1 LWLLRPP
8 QGVCILE
15 TIVLSLY
22 LKFLKKIYSN
32 RISTV
37 VLRGEF
43 EMILAIKEGRNLGLL
58 IEKSSTGNIS
68 RSQQQFSGSK
78 TSEVAIKTTSNMII
92 SIVIV
97 RGEFEMILAIN
108 EG

>member
-1 LWLLRPP
+1 
-8 QGVCILE
+8 
-15 TIVLSLY
+15 
-22 LKFLKKIYSN
+22 
-32 RISTV
+32 
-37 VLRGEF
+37 
-43 EMILAIKEGRNLGLL
+43 MILAIKEGRNLGLL

-97 RGEFEMILAIN
+97 RGEFEMILAIK

>member
-15 TIVLSLY
+15 KIVLSLY